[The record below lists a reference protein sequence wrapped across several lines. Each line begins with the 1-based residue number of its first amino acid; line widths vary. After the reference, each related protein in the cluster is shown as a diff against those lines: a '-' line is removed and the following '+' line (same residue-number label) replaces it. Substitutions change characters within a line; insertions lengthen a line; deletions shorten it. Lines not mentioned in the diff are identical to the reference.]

1 MANTATQVR
10 CRVFKTKGASVSANY
25 GFRAVFLVTAFVVL
39 FNAVYSTLTLGRVR
53 RQRATD
59 NPGSGN
65 HSVN

>member
-1 MANTATQVR
+1 
-10 CRVFKTKGASVSANY
+10 
-25 GFRAVFLVTAFVVL
+25 RAVFLVTAFVVL